1 MENKLT
7 LEEHLIDIQKKLQ
20 ANEYPNEQ
28 SISQGIVL
36 RILQAIGWP
45 LYDTQLVMPE
55 YSIEGLRVD
64 FALCHHAGKPLIF
77 IEVKQ
82 PGKIAGADKQ
92 LFQYCYHAGIP
103 FAIVTDGKEWHF
115 YLPAEAGSYEERRVY
130 KLDLLERE
138 IQESSFRFMR
148 YLNLENVRNGLALE
162 KARKDYKNVSKKRQ
176 TKANIPLAW
185 EKLLE
190 EKDEMLI
197 EVMSEKVESI
207 CGYKPTDLQIVQ
219 FLKSLSIEIPK
230 PSHTTITKAVSTKYL
245 QDNVKETS
253 VTNNTKTYSHKR
265 TSTRKKLKVTFSDG
279 TEICLSNVAN
289 TMVEVIRKIGFEKV
303 KSLGIEMYGC
313 PLVSHTK
320 LKEDKYGWSTAEP
333 NMHIFTH
340 SNTNKKVA
348 QLREINDGL
357 TLGLIIEKV

>member
-1 MENKLT
+1 MTLEDHLSDIQSKLT
-7 LEEHLIDIQKKLQ
+7 TNQ
-20 ANEYPNEQ
+20 YPNEQ

-36 RILQAIGWP
+36 RILQVIGWP

-55 YSIEGLRVD
+55 YSIEGRRVD
-64 FALCHHAGKPLIF
+64 FALCHHAGSPLIF

-92 LFQYCYHAGIP
+92 LFQYSYHAGIP

-138 IQESSFRFMR
+138 IQESSFRFIR
-148 YLNLENVRNGLALE
+148 YLSFDNVRNGEALE

-190 EKDEMLI
+190 ENDEMLI
-197 EVMSEKVESI
+197 DVISEKVESI
-207 CGYKPTDLQIVQ
+207 CGYKPTELQIIE
-219 FLKSLSIEIPK
+219 FLKSLTTEVTHIQKPSRQKKSVVTNQEIPSSK
-230 PSHTTITKAVSTKYL
+230 QLRK
-245 QDNVKETS
+245 
-253 VTNNTKTYSHKR
+253 KTD
-265 TSTRKKLKVTFSDG
+265 TRKKLKVTFPDG
-279 TEICLSNVAN
+279 TEVCLPNVAN
-289 TMVEVIRKIGFEKV
+289 TMVEVIKKIGFERV
-303 KSLGIEMYGC
+303 RSLGIEMYSC

-320 LKEDKYGWSTAEP
+320 LKKDKYVWSMAEP
-333 NMHIFTH
+333 HMYIFTH
-340 SNTNKKVA
+340 SNTNKKES
-348 QLREINDGL
+348 QLLEINDRL
-357 TLGLIIEKV
+357 SLGLRIEKV